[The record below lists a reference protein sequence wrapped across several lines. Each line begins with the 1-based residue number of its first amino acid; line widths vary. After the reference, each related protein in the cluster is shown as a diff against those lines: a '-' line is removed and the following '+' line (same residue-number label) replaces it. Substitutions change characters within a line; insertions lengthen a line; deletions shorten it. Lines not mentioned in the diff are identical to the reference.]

1 VIHVY
6 EVVPSLSSS
15 SADDIVTGAITDD
28 GKDHEGVGGNR
39 GFNRFVLTK
48 GSFEIN
54 VTKLADHPLPRV
66 EPTTCS
72 FTSRVTAPIPI
83 VRGTG
88 MGSYR
93 GISGT
98 IEVAI
103 TETGILGRSKSG
115 KCNESPSATPVAG
128 VSWATGSG
136 TASFK

>member
-54 VTKLADHPLPRV
+54 VTKLAGPPLA
-66 EPTTCS
+66 
-72 FTSRVTAPIPI
+72 SRRTHD
-83 VRGTG
+83 
-88 MGSYR
+88 
-93 GISGT
+93 
-98 IEVAI
+98 
-103 TETGILGRSKSG
+103 
-115 KCNESPSATPVAG
+115 
-128 VSWATGSG
+128 VS
-136 TASFK
+136 